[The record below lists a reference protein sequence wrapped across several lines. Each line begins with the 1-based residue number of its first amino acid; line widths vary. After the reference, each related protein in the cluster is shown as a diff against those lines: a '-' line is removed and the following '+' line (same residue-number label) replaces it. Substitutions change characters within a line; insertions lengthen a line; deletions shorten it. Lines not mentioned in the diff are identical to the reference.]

1 MHTTKQLAN
10 GCVPDLGG
18 EIDTKK
24 HIKVE
29 GNLTYYVKESR
40 VVDQSLHMHTKEIR
54 HYHSLA
60 MMVDMSRMEKYP
72 RNVEGG
78 HLPTVKNNAK

>member
-1 MHTTKQLAN
+1 
-10 GCVPDLGG
+10 
-18 EIDTKK
+18 
-24 HIKVE
+24 
-29 GNLTYYVKESR
+29 
-40 VVDQSLHMHTKEIR
+40 
-54 HYHSLA
+54 